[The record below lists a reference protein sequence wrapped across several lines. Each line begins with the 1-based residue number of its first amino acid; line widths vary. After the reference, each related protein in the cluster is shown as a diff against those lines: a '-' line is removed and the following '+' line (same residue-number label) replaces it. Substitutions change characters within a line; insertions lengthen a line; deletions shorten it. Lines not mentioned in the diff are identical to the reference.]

1 MNRRGGI
8 QDAMKQT
15 IINNASNNKIVEK
28 TSTADHVYY
37 NIAITNTSP
46 TDVIRASYNQ
56 SRTTAIL
63 DNPSDYYCTI
73 QRFTVPLQQVPIF
86 VFLDNTYSVTM
97 SYDGND
103 YKQDLVYVAGYST
116 NLSPSPPDNRFVYS
130 YNQFIDSINNGFG
143 DAMVSLI
150 GDYPLYNSGTTYAL
164 GNNVTFVVGLITKA
178 YKSLTSGNVGN
189 TPNISPTFWLEL
201 PTPLQTFNSG
211 TTYTAGQSIKYD
223 LSGIY
228 VGYTSINDGNLGHT
242 PNTSPTYWAPIT
254 TPYMEYNP
262 DSQLIS
268 LVTSTAYHN
277 VNYSDQDQPL
287 KIWFN
292 TILWNFFTNF
302 EKIYNGNTPAAYN
315 TNGKNYNIIIKPTG
329 INNAVIPAVF
339 EDFGV
344 DVSGYRMTQEF
355 VSLYD
360 WNSLRNIVFFTSA
373 IPIRS
378 EGIPADIFA
387 PWNVSTTYNS
397 GVRVSYNNST
407 YQSLVNNNVGNQ
419 PDISPSYWSIA
430 SNIGSSASLQ
440 PILTD
445 FQLSVI
451 SGTEARSYAQ
461 YVPTSEY
468 RLIDMTGTTPLNN
481 IDIQVYWQDKFRTL
495 YPLYINPLDS
505 LDVKILFRR
514 KTVKGNISYYN

>member
-15 IINNASNNKIVEK
+15 IINNASNNKIVNK

-46 TDVIRASYNQ
+46 TDVVLASYNQ
-56 SRTTAIL
+56 SRTTSIL
-63 DNPSDYYCTI
+63 DNPSDYYCSI

-97 SYDGND
+97 SYGGND

-130 YNQFIDSINNGFG
+130 YNQFIDSINDGLG
-143 DAMVSLI
+143 LAMTAFTTALPAFVI
-150 GDYPLYNSGTTYAL
+150 GTTYAA
-164 GNNVTFVVGLITKA
+164 GEAVK
-178 YKSLTSGNVGN
+178 
-189 TPNISPTFWLEL
+189 
-201 PTPLQTFNSG
+201 FN
-211 TTYTAGQSIKYD
+211 
-223 LSGIY
+223 LSGVDVAY
-228 VGYTSINDGNLGHT
+228 SSINSGNLGHT
-242 PNTSPTYWAPIT
+242 PNTSPTYWAPISN
-254 TPYMEYNP
+254 PYMEYNP

-277 VNYSDQDQPL
+277 INFTDQNQPI

-397 GVRVSYNNST
+397 GVRISYNNST

-419 PDISPSYWSIA
+419 PNISPAFWSIA
-430 SNIGSSASLQ
+430 QNIGSSASQQ

-445 FQLSVI
+445 FQLSVTN
-451 SGTEARSYAQ
+451 GTEARSYAQ